1 MASLTEA
8 TLAAVLAAAGLG
20 HLDVTHLAGVAPQH
34 GVTATTQRV
43 RVRSAADEF
52 NPSLRI
58 IWKRE
63 LDLPVFQLPDDAR
76 VFTRER
82 WTGAPLAAG
91 WIRNGKPVLWT
102 AAPLGPEGYE
112 RYPYLAQALGALG
125 AKPLAEAR
133 HLWAFFDSSYRLRAD
148 PDYLARR
155 WRAGGIAALHV
166 AAWHYWEPDPQR
178 DQFLERLIE
187 ACHRN
192 AILVY
197 AWIEFPHVS
206 EQFWRDHPEWREKTA
221 TLQDAH
227 LDWRMLMNLLDPG
240 CAAAV
245 ARGLE
250 ALAARFDWDGFNLG
264 ELYFESLE
272 GAGSPARFTP
282 FNDTV
287 RAMFREQHGVD
298 PLTLFTP
305 GGAAKLDAFHD
316 FRAALAHRLQAE
328 WLERLAALRAA
339 RPHLDLVLTHIDD
352 RFDTSM
358 REKLG
363 ADAARLLPDTERLG
377 VTFLIEDPATVWHL
391 GPARYAEIARRY
403 APLTRRPE
411 LLAIDLNIVE
421 RYQDVYPT
429 KQQTGVELFQLVHR
443 AAASFPR
450 VALYFE
456 NSIAAADWPWLAAA
470 AAAPLRFESGEGWA
484 EVESQRPLAL
494 RWTGCAR
501 VNGRHWAAGDDHR
514 VLLPAGRSRVEACG
528 GPAARVLKDFNGLLH
543 SVETAGDRIIVEYE
557 SATRA
562 IAVTGTGYH
571 LLPPGR
577 RRIEIHELEN

>member
-8 TLAAVLAAAGLG
+8 ALAAVLGAAGLG
-20 HLDVTHLAGVAPQH
+20 HLEFTHLTGAAPEH
-34 GVTATTQRV
+34 GVTATSERV
-43 RVRSAADEF
+43 RVRSAVDEF
-52 NPSLRI
+52 NPGLRI
-58 IWKRE
+58 IWEHE
-63 LDLPVFQLPDDAR
+63 LELPVFRLPDSAR

-82 WTGAPLAAG
+82 WTGTPLAAG
-91 WIRNGKPVLWT
+91 WTRNGKPFLWT
-102 AAPLGPEGYE
+102 AAPLGPQGYE
-112 RYPYLAQALGALG
+112 RYPYLVQALGALG
-125 AKPLAEAR
+125 AKPLVEAR

-148 PDYLARR
+148 PDYLAKR

-166 AAWHYWEPDPQR
+166 AAWQYWEPDPLR
-178 DQFLERLIE
+178 DQFLQRLIE

-206 EQFWRDHPEWREKTA
+206 EQFWRDHPQWREQTA

-227 LDWRMLMNLLDPG
+227 LDWRKLMNLLDPD

-272 GAGSPARFTP
+272 GADSPARFTP
-282 FNDTV
+282 FNSTV
-287 RAMFREQHGVD
+287 RAMFQQLHGAD
-298 PLTLFTP
+298 PVTLFTP
-305 GGAAKLDAFHD
+305 EGAAQLEAFLD
-316 FRAALAHRLQAE
+316 FRAGLAHRLQVE
-328 WLERLAALRAA
+328 WLERLAALRAD

-352 RFDTSM
+352 RFDTTM

-363 ADAARLLPDTERLG
+363 ADAARLLPDAERLG

-391 GPARYAEIARRY
+391 GPARYAEIAERY
-403 APLTRRPE
+403 APLTRQPG

-421 RYQDVYPT
+421 RYQDVYPA

-470 AAAPLRFESGEGWA
+470 AAAPARLETGEGWA
-484 EVESQRPLAL
+484 EVESARPLSL
-494 RWTGCAR
+494 RWAGCAR
-501 VNGRHWAAGDDHR
+501 VNGRHWAAGGENS
-514 VLLPAGRSRVEACG
+514 VLLPAGRSRIEACD

-543 SVETAGDRIIVEYE
+543 GVETAGGRITVEYE
-557 SATRA
+557 SVTRA
-562 IAVTGTGYH
+562 IAVTDTGYQ

-577 RRIEIHELEN
+577 RRVELR